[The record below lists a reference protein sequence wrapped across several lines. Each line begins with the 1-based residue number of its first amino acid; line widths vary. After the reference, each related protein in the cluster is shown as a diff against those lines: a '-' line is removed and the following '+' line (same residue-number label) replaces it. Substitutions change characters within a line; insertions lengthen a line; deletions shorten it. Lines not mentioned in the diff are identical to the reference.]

1 MSTPDPLDDR
11 AEFTELASA
20 PASDVKKK
28 GWRRLMKT
36 LRTEGDG
43 RLLVT
48 NHDEPQAVI
57 LSAEEYVQMMRQVRR
72 GQVPVQ
78 GALEELR
85 ERFDRRL
92 AALQAD
98 DAGDRLRRV
107 MREPAA
113 LHGEVKAG
121 KTF

>member
-1 MSTPDPLDDR
+1 MAAPDPLHEPDDL
-11 AEFTELASA
+11 ATLASA

-36 LRTEGDG
+36 LQAEGDG

-57 LSAEEYVQMMRQVRR
+57 LSAEAYLDMMRLVRQ
-72 GQVPVQ
+72 GQAPVQ

-85 ERFDRRL
+85 ARFDERL
-92 AALQAD
+92 VALAAD
-98 DAGDRLRRV
+98 DAGERLRAV
-107 MREPAA
+107 MRAPAA
-113 LHGEVKAG
+113 LAGEVKAG
-121 KTF
+121 KTC